1 MERANWEIYVRVLLR
16 ILGYLGRYKWLV
28 ILAYVSMF
36 IGLGSMLL
44 VPRLIQYVIDDGI
57 AGNDD
62 RVLLLGALFILL
74 AAVGQGVFTYVRS
87 YLFQALAER
96 VGTDLRGEY
105 YQHLQ
110 TLPFSYYDRAQSGQL
125 MSRGA
130 EDINSIR
137 RFMMFSLRMGVYS
150 AMMLVII
157 TVILFSLHARLAALS
172 LAVMPPLI
180 FTAIH
185 LGRTIRPM
193 FNRVQQ
199 QFGEMTTVL
208 QENLSGARVV
218 RVFAQED
225 REVRKF
231 DRSLTELFDRQMTA
245 ISTWALYFPAMSLL
259 SHLGLAIILWYGGR
273 QVLNG
278 TISIGTLVAFNIYLT
293 MLAMP
298 VQSLGFI
305 VNSMMRAVAS
315 ADRIFEVIDTQPTI
329 KDREGAIEL
338 VDPVGEVN
346 FENVSFTYPGTAEP
360 VLHDINFT
368 ARPNQVIAIIGST
381 GAGKST
387 ITSLIPRFY
396 DVTSGR
402 VLIDGVDVRDYTLLS
417 LRRNVAHVMQET
429 FLFSSS
435 IRDNIAYGRPD
446 ATDEEIVEATK
457 IARAHEFISEM
468 PDGYMSVLGERGL
481 SLSGGQKQRLAIAR
495 ALCSDP
501 KILILDDATS
511 SVDTET
517 EYEIQM
523 ALKNSIGGRTT
534 FVIAQRL
541 SAVKAADEI
550 LVVDD
555 GRIVERGQHDDL
567 LSMEGFYARIYDLQL
582 KDQEEFL
589 QIAD

>member
-1 MERANWEIYVRVLLR
+1 MRVLLR
-16 ILGYLGRYKWLV
+16 ILGYLGRYKLNV
-28 ILAYVSMF
+28 VVAYVSMF
-36 IGLGSMLL
+36 IGLAAMLL
-44 VPRLIQYVIDDGI
+44 VPRLVQYVIDDGI
-57 AGNDD
+57 AEGDNN
-62 RVLLLGALFILL
+62 VVLLGALFILL
-74 AAVGQGVFTYVRS
+74 AAVFQGIFTYIRS

-96 VGTDLRGEY
+96 VGTDLRAEFY
-105 YQHLQ
+105 EHLQ
-110 TLPFSYYDRAQSGQL
+110 VLPFSYYDKAQSGQL

-137 RFMMFSLRMGVYS
+137 RFLMFSLRMGVYS
-150 AMMLVII
+150 GMMLLVI
-157 TVILFSLHARLAALS
+157 TVILFTTHARLAALS

-180 FTAIH
+180 LTAIH

-208 QENLSGARVV
+208 QENLAGARVV

-225 REVRKF
+225 REVTKF
-231 DRSLTELFDRQMTA
+231 DRSLTELFDRQMRA
-245 ISTWALYFPAMSLL
+245 ISTWALYFPTMTLL

-278 TISIGTLVAFNIYLT
+278 SISVGTLVAFNLYLT

-305 VNSMMRAVAS
+305 VNAMMRAIAS
-315 ADRIFEVIDTQPTI
+315 GDRIFEVIDTKPTI
-329 KDREGAIEL
+329 TDRPNPIEL
-338 VDPVGEVN
+338 STARGEVE
-346 FENVSFTYPGTAEP
+346 FRNVSFAFPGTNET
-360 VLHDINFT
+360 VLHDINLV
-368 ARPNQVIAIIGST
+368 AKPNQVIAIIGST

-396 DVTSGR
+396 DVSEGQ
-402 VLIDGVDVRDYTLLS
+402 VLVDGVDVRDYSLLS
-417 LRRNVAHVMQET
+417 LRRNVSLVMQET

-446 ATDEEIVEATK
+446 ATDEEVIAAAR

-468 PDGYMSVLGERGL
+468 PNGYMSVLGERGL

-501 KILILDDATS
+501 RILILDDATS

-517 EYEIQM
+517 EFEIQM
-523 ALKNSIGGRTT
+523 ALKNSVAGRTT

-541 SAVKAADEI
+541 SAVKEADEI
-550 LVVDD
+550 LVVDE
-555 GRIVERGQHDDL
+555 GRIAERGQHDDL
-567 LSMEGFYARIYDLQL
+567 IRRGGLYARIYDLQL

-589 QIAD
+589 EVAD

>member
-1 MERANWEIYVRVLLR
+1 MRVLLR

-28 ILAYVSMF
+28 VIAYVSMF
-36 IGLGSMLL
+36 IGLAAMLL
-44 VPRLIQYVIDDGI
+44 VPRLVQYVIDDGI
-57 AGNDD
+57 AENDN
-62 RVLLLGALFILL
+62 RVVFLGALFILL
-74 AAVGQGVFTYVRS
+74 AAVFQGIFTYIRS

-96 VGTDLRGEY
+96 VGTDMRAEY
-105 YQHLQ
+105 YEHLQ
-110 TLPFSYYDRAQSGQL
+110 VLPFSYYDKAQSGQL

-150 AMMLVII
+150 GMMLVVI
-157 TVILFSLHARLAALS
+157 TIILFSTHASLAALS

-180 FTAIH
+180 ITAIH
-185 LGRTIRPM
+185 LGKTIRPM

-208 QENLSGARVV
+208 QENLAGARVV

-225 REVRKF
+225 REVGKF
-231 DRSLTELFDRQMTA
+231 ERSLTELFDRQMRA
-245 ISTWALYFPAMSLL
+245 ISTWALYFPTMTLL

-278 TISIGTLVAFNIYLT
+278 SISIGTLVAFNLYLT

-305 VNSMMRAVAS
+305 VNAMMRAIAS
-315 ADRIFEVIDTQPTI
+315 GDRIFEVIDTRSTI
-329 KDREGAIEL
+329 KDRKNAVEL
-338 VDPVGEVN
+338 SDPLGKVE
-346 FENVSFTYPGTAEP
+346 FRNVSFRYPGTAET
-360 VLHDINFT
+360 VLHDINLT
-368 ARPNQVIAIIGST
+368 AEPNQVIAIIGST

-396 DVTSGR
+396 DATEGQ
-402 VLIDGVDVRDYTLLS
+402 VLVDGVDVRDYTLLS
-417 LRRNVAHVMQET
+417 LRRNVSLVMQET

-446 ATDEEIVEATK
+446 ATDDEVIAAAK
-457 IARAHEFISEM
+457 IARAHDFISEM

-481 SLSGGQKQRLAIAR
+481 SLSGGQKQRIAIAR
-495 ALCSDP
+495 ALCSRP

-523 ALKNSIGGRTT
+523 ELKNSMAGMTT

-541 SAVKAADEI
+541 SAVKEADEI
-550 LVVDD
+550 LVVD
-555 GRIVERGQHDDL
+555 GGHIAERGRHDDL
-567 LSMEGFYARIYDLQL
+567 IRRGGLYARIYDLQL

-589 QIAD
+589 EVAD

>member
-1 MERANWEIYVRVLLR
+1 VRVLLR

-36 IGLGSMLL
+36 IGLAAMLL
-44 VPRLIQYVIDDGI
+44 VPRLVQYVIDDGI
-57 AGNDD
+57 AANDN
-62 RVLLLGALFILL
+62 RVVLLGAIFILL
-74 AAVGQGVFTYVRS
+74 AAVFQGVFTYVRS

-96 VGTDLRGEY
+96 VGTDMRAEY
-105 YQHLQ
+105 YEHLQ
-110 TLPFSYYDRAQSGQL
+110 ILPFSYYDKAQSGQL

-150 AMMLVII
+150 AMMLVVI
-157 TVILFSLHARLAALS
+157 TFILFSTHASLAALS

-180 FTAIH
+180 ITAIH
-185 LGRTIRPM
+185 LGKTIRPM

-208 QENLSGARVV
+208 QENLAGARVV
-218 RVFAQED
+218 RVFAQEE
-225 REVRKF
+225 REIGKF
-231 DRSLTELFDRQMTA
+231 ERSLTELFDRQMRA
-245 ISTWALYFPAMSLL
+245 ISTWALYFPTMTLL

-278 TISIGTLVAFNIYLT
+278 SISIGTLVAFNLYLT

-305 VNSMMRAVAS
+305 VNAMMRAIAS
-315 ADRIFEVIDTQPTI
+315 GDRIFEVIDTRPTI
-329 KDREGAIEL
+329 KDRKNAVEL
-338 VDPVGEVN
+338 SDPVGNVE
-346 FENVSFTYPGTAEP
+346 FRNVSFVYPGTSDT
-360 VLHDINFT
+360 VLHDISLT
-368 ARPNQVIAIIGST
+368 AGPDQVIAIIGST

-396 DVTSGR
+396 DATEGH
-402 VLIDGVDVRDYTLLS
+402 VLVDGVDVRDYTLLS
-417 LRRNVAHVMQET
+417 LRRNVSLVMQET

-446 ATDEEIVEATK
+446 ATDEEVIAAAK
-457 IARAHEFISEM
+457 IARAHEFITEM
-468 PDGYMSVLGERGL
+468 PNGYMSVLGERGL
-481 SLSGGQKQRLAIAR
+481 SLSGGQKQRVAIAR
-495 ALCSDP
+495 ALCSRP

-517 EYEIQM
+517 EFEIQM
-523 ALKNSIGGRTT
+523 ELKNSMAGMTT

-541 SAVKAADEI
+541 SAVKEADEI

-555 GRIVERGQHDDL
+555 GRIAERGRHDEL
-567 LSMEGFYARIYDLQL
+567 IRRGGLYARIYDLQL

-589 QIAD
+589 EVAD

>member
-1 MERANWEIYVRVLLR
+1 MR

-28 ILAYVSMF
+28 VIAYVSMF
-36 IGLGSMLL
+36 IGLAAMLL
-44 VPRLIQYVIDDGI
+44 VPRLVQYVIDDGI
-57 AGNDD
+57 AENDN
-62 RVLLLGALFILL
+62 RVVFLGALFILL
-74 AAVGQGVFTYVRS
+74 AAVFQGIFTYIRS

-96 VGTDLRGEY
+96 VGTDMRAEY
-105 YQHLQ
+105 YEHLQ
-110 TLPFSYYDRAQSGQL
+110 VLPFSYYDKAQSGQL

-150 AMMLVII
+150 GMMLVVVTI
-157 TVILFSLHARLAALS
+157 ILFSTHASLAALS

-180 FTAIH
+180 ITAIH
-185 LGRTIRPM
+185 LGKTIRPM

-208 QENLSGARVV
+208 QENLAGARVV

-225 REVRKF
+225 REVGKF
-231 DRSLTELFDRQMTA
+231 ERSLTELFDRQMRA
-245 ISTWALYFPAMSLL
+245 ISTWALYFPTMTLL

-278 TISIGTLVAFNIYLT
+278 SISIGTLVAFNLYLT

-305 VNSMMRAVAS
+305 VNAMMRAIAS
-315 ADRIFEVIDTQPTI
+315 GDRIFEVIDTRSTI
-329 KDREGAIEL
+329 KDRKNAVEL
-338 VDPVGEVN
+338 SDPLGKVE
-346 FENVSFTYPGTAEP
+346 FRNVSFRYPGTAET
-360 VLHDINFT
+360 VLHDINLT
-368 ARPNQVIAIIGST
+368 AEPNQVIAIIGST

-396 DVTSGR
+396 DATEGQ
-402 VLIDGVDVRDYTLLS
+402 VLVDGVDVRDYTLLS
-417 LRRNVAHVMQET
+417 LRRNVSLVMQET

-446 ATDEEIVEATK
+446 ATDDEVIAAAK
-457 IARAHEFISEM
+457 IARAHDFISEM

-481 SLSGGQKQRLAIAR
+481 SLSGGQKQRIAIAR
-495 ALCSDP
+495 ALCSRP

-523 ALKNSIGGRTT
+523 ELKNSMAGMTT

-541 SAVKAADEI
+541 SAVKEADEI
-550 LVVDD
+550 LVVD
-555 GRIVERGQHDDL
+555 GGHIAERGRHDDL
-567 LSMEGFYARIYDLQL
+567 IQHGGLYARIYDLQL

-589 QIAD
+589 EVAD

>member
-1 MERANWEIYVRVLLR
+1 VRVLLR

-28 ILAYVSMF
+28 VVAYVSMF
-36 IGLGSMLL
+36 IGLAAMLL
-44 VPRLIQYVIDDGI
+44 VPRLVQYVIDDGI
-57 AGNDD
+57 AANDN
-62 RVLLLGALFILL
+62 RVVFLGALFILL
-74 AAVGQGVFTYVRS
+74 AAVFQGIFTYIRS

-96 VGTDLRGEY
+96 VGTDMRAEY
-105 YQHLQ
+105 YEHLQ
-110 TLPFSYYDRAQSGQL
+110 VLPFSYYDKAQSGQL

-137 RFMMFSLRMGVYS
+137 RFLMFSLRMGVYS
-150 AMMLVII
+150 GMMLVVI
-157 TVILFSLHARLAALS
+157 TIILFTTHASLAALS

-180 FTAIH
+180 ITAIH
-185 LGRTIRPM
+185 LGKTIRPM

-208 QENLSGARVV
+208 QENLAGARVV

-225 REVRKF
+225 REVGKF
-231 DRSLTELFDRQMTA
+231 ERSLTELFDRQMRA
-245 ISTWALYFPAMSLL
+245 ISTWALYFPTMTLL

-278 TISIGTLVAFNIYLT
+278 SISVGTLVAFNLYLT

-305 VNSMMRAVAS
+305 VNAMMRAIAS
-315 ADRIFEVIDTQPTI
+315 GDRIFEVIDTRPTI
-329 KDREGAIEL
+329 KDRKNAVHL
-338 VDPVGEVN
+338 TDPAGEVE
-346 FENVSFTYPGTAEP
+346 FRNVSFNYPGTVET
-360 VLHDINFT
+360 VLHDISLK
-368 ARPNQVIAIIGST
+368 AAPNQVIAIVGST
-381 GAGKST
+381 GSGKST

-396 DVTSGR
+396 DVSEGQ
-402 VLIDGVDVRDYTLLS
+402 VLVDGVDVRDYTLLS
-417 LRRNVAHVMQET
+417 LRRTVALVMQET

-446 ATDEEIVEATK
+446 ATDEEVIAAAKV
-457 IARAHEFISEM
+457 ARAHDFISEM
-468 PDGYMSVLGERGL
+468 PEGYMSVLGERGL
-481 SLSGGQKQRLAIAR
+481 SLSGGQKQRVAIAR
-495 ALCSDP
+495 ALCSKP

-517 EYEIQM
+517 EFEIQM
-523 ALKNSIGGRTT
+523 ELKNSVAGMTT

-541 SAVKAADEI
+541 SAVKEADEI
-550 LVVDD
+550 LVVDE
-555 GRIVERGQHDDL
+555 GRIAERGRHDDL
-567 LSMEGFYARIYDLQL
+567 IRHGGLYARIYDLQL

-589 QIAD
+589 EVAD

>member
-1 MERANWEIYVRVLLR
+1 MRVLVR
-16 ILGYLGRYKWLV
+16 ILGYLGRYKWNVV
-28 ILAYVSMF
+28 IAYVSMF
-36 IGLGSMLL
+36 IGLGAMLL
-44 VPRLIQYVIDDGI
+44 VPRLVQYVIDDGI
-57 AGNDD
+57 AEGDNG
-62 RVLLLGALFILL
+62 VVLLGALFILL
-74 AAVGQGVFTYVRS
+74 AAVAQGIFTYIRS

-96 VGTDLRGEY
+96 VGTDMRAEFY
-105 YQHLQ
+105 EHLQ
-110 TLPFSYYDRAQSGQL
+110 VLPFSYYDRAQSGQL

-137 RFMMFSLRMGVYS
+137 RFLMFSLRMGVYS
-150 AMMLVII
+150 GMMLLII
-157 TVILFSLHARLAALS
+157 TVILFTTHASLAALS

-225 REVRKF
+225 REVSKF
-231 DRSLTELFDRQMTA
+231 DRSLTELFDRQMRA
-245 ISTWALYFPAMSLL
+245 ISTWALYFPTMTLL

-278 TISIGTLVAFNIYLT
+278 SISVGTLVAFNLYLT

-305 VNSMMRAVAS
+305 VNSMMRAIAS
-315 ADRIFEVIDTQPTI
+315 GDRIFEVIDTKPTI
-329 KDREGAIEL
+329 TDRPNPIEL
-338 VDPVGEVN
+338 TNARGEVE
-346 FENVSFTYPGTAEP
+346 FRNVSFAYPGTDEN
-360 VLHDINFT
+360 VLHDINLI
-368 ARPNQVIAIIGST
+368 AEPNQVIAIIGST
-381 GAGKST
+381 GSGKSS

-396 DVTSGR
+396 DVSEGQ
-402 VLIDGVDVRDYTLLS
+402 VLVDGVDVRDYSLLS
-417 LRRNVAHVMQET
+417 LRRNVALVMQET

-446 ATDEEIVEATK
+446 ATDEEVVMAAK
-457 IARAHEFISEM
+457 IARAHDFISEM
-468 PDGYMSVLGERGL
+468 PDGYESVLGERGL
-481 SLSGGQKQRLAIAR
+481 SLSGGQKQRVAIAR

-501 KILILDDATS
+501 RILILDDATS

-517 EYEIQM
+517 EFEIQM
-523 ALKNSIGGRTT
+523 ALKNSVAGRTT

-541 SAVKAADEI
+541 SAVKEADEI
-550 LVVDD
+550 VVVDE
-555 GRIVERGQHDDL
+555 GRIAERGQHDDL
-567 LSMEGFYARIYDLQL
+567 IRQGGLYARIYDLQL

-589 QIAD
+589 EVAD

>member
-1 MERANWEIYVRVLLR
+1 VRVLLR
-16 ILGYLGRYKWLV
+16 ILGYLGRYKWQVV
-28 ILAYVSMF
+28 IAYVSMF
-36 IGLGSMLL
+36 IGLAAMLM
-44 VPRLIQYVIDDGI
+44 VPRLVQYVIDDGI
-57 AGNDD
+57 AANDN
-62 RVLLLGALFILL
+62 RVVFLGALFILL
-74 AAVGQGVFTYVRS
+74 AAVFQGIFTYIRS

-96 VGTDLRGEY
+96 VGTDMRAEY
-105 YQHLQ
+105 YEHLQ
-110 TLPFSYYDRAQSGQL
+110 TLPFSYYDKVQSGQL

-150 AMMLVII
+150 AMMLVVI
-157 TVILFSLHARLAALS
+157 TFILFSTHASLAALS

-180 FTAIH
+180 ITAIH
-185 LGRTIRPM
+185 LGKTIRPM

-208 QENLSGARVV
+208 QENLAGARVV
-218 RVFAQED
+218 RVFAQEE
-225 REVRKF
+225 REVGKF
-231 DRSLTELFDRQMTA
+231 EQSLTELFDRQMRA
-245 ISTWALYFPAMSLL
+245 ISTWALYFPTMTLL

-278 TISIGTLVAFNIYLT
+278 SISIGTLVAFNLYLT

-305 VNSMMRAVAS
+305 VNAMMRAIAS
-315 ADRIFEVIDTQPTI
+315 GDRIFEVIDTRPTI
-329 KDREGAIEL
+329 KDRENAIDLAEA
-338 VDPVGEVN
+338 VGEVE
-346 FENVSFTYPGTAEP
+346 FRNVSFSYPGTAET
-360 VLHDINFT
+360 VLHEINLI
-368 ARPNQVIAIIGST
+368 ARPDQVIAIIGST

-396 DVTSGR
+396 DATEGQ
-402 VLIDGVDVRDYTLLS
+402 VLVDGVDVRDYTLLS
-417 LRRNVAHVMQET
+417 LRQNVSLVMQET

-446 ATDEEIVEATK
+446 ATDDEVIAAAK

-481 SLSGGQKQRLAIAR
+481 SLSGGQKQRVAIAR
-495 ALCSDP
+495 ALCSRP
-501 KILILDDATS
+501 KVLILDDATS

-517 EYEIQM
+517 EFEIQM
-523 ALKNSIGGRTT
+523 ELKNSMAGMTT

-541 SAVKAADEI
+541 SAVKEADEI

-555 GRIVERGQHDDL
+555 GRIAERGRHDDL
-567 LSMEGFYARIYDLQL
+567 IRRGGLYARIYDLQL

-589 QIAD
+589 EVAD

>member
-1 MERANWEIYVRVLLR
+1 VRVLLR

-36 IGLGSMLL
+36 IGLAAMLL
-44 VPRLIQYVIDDGI
+44 VPRLVQYVIDDGI
-57 AGNDD
+57 AANDN
-62 RVLLLGALFILL
+62 RVVLLGAIFILL
-74 AAVGQGVFTYVRS
+74 AAVFQGVFTYVRS

-96 VGTDLRGEY
+96 VGTDMRAEY
-105 YQHLQ
+105 YEHLQ
-110 TLPFSYYDRAQSGQL
+110 ILPFSYYDKAQSGQL

-150 AMMLVII
+150 AMMLVVI
-157 TVILFSLHARLAALS
+157 TFILFSTHASLAALS

-180 FTAIH
+180 ITAIH
-185 LGRTIRPM
+185 LGKTIRPM

-208 QENLSGARVV
+208 QENLAGARVV
-218 RVFAQED
+218 RVFAQEE
-225 REVRKF
+225 REIGKF
-231 DRSLTELFDRQMTA
+231 ERSLTELFDRQMRA
-245 ISTWALYFPAMSLL
+245 ISTWALYFPTMTLL

-278 TISIGTLVAFNIYLT
+278 SISIGTLVAFNLYLT

-305 VNSMMRAVAS
+305 VNAMMRAIAS
-315 ADRIFEVIDTQPTI
+315 GDRIFEVIDTRPTI
-329 KDREGAIEL
+329 KDRKNAVEL
-338 VDPVGEVN
+338 SDPVGNVE
-346 FENVSFTYPGTAEP
+346 FRNVSFVYPGTSDT
-360 VLHDINFT
+360 VLHDISLT
-368 ARPNQVIAIIGST
+368 AGPDQVIAIIGST

-396 DVTSGR
+396 DATEGQ
-402 VLIDGVDVRDYTLLS
+402 VLVDGVDVRDYTLLS
-417 LRRNVAHVMQET
+417 LRRNVSLVMQET

-446 ATDEEIVEATK
+446 ATDEEVIAAAK
-457 IARAHEFISEM
+457 IARAHEFITEM
-468 PDGYMSVLGERGL
+468 PNGYMSVLGERGL
-481 SLSGGQKQRLAIAR
+481 SLSGGQKQRVAIAR
-495 ALCSDP
+495 ALCSRP

-517 EYEIQM
+517 EFEIQM
-523 ALKNSIGGRTT
+523 ELKNSMAGMTT

-541 SAVKAADEI
+541 SAVKEADEI

-555 GRIVERGQHDDL
+555 GRIAERGRHDEL
-567 LSMEGFYARIYDLQL
+567 IRRGGLYARIYDLQL

-589 QIAD
+589 EVAD

>member
-1 MERANWEIYVRVLLR
+1 VRVLLR
-16 ILGYLGRYKWLV
+16 ILGYLGRYKWQVV
-28 ILAYVSMF
+28 IAYVSMF
-36 IGLGSMLL
+36 IGLAAMLM
-44 VPRLIQYVIDDGI
+44 VPRLVQYVIDDGI
-57 AGNDD
+57 AANDN
-62 RVLLLGALFILL
+62 RVVFLGALFILL
-74 AAVGQGVFTYVRS
+74 AAVFQGIFTYIRS

-96 VGTDLRGEY
+96 VGTDMRAEY
-105 YQHLQ
+105 YEHLQ
-110 TLPFSYYDRAQSGQL
+110 TLPFSYYDKVQSGQL

-150 AMMLVII
+150 AMMLVVI
-157 TVILFSLHARLAALS
+157 TFILFSTHASLAALS

-180 FTAIH
+180 ITAIH
-185 LGRTIRPM
+185 LGKTIRPM

-208 QENLSGARVV
+208 QENLAGARVV
-218 RVFAQED
+218 RVFAQEE
-225 REVRKF
+225 REVGKF
-231 DRSLTELFDRQMTA
+231 EQSLTELFDRQMRA
-245 ISTWALYFPAMSLL
+245 ISTWALYFPTMTLL

-278 TISIGTLVAFNIYLT
+278 SISIGTLVAFNLYLT

-305 VNSMMRAVAS
+305 VNAMMRAIAS
-315 ADRIFEVIDTQPTI
+315 GDRIFEVIDTRPTI
-329 KDREGAIEL
+329 KDRENA
-338 VDPVGEVN
+338 VDLAEAVGEVE
-346 FENVSFTYPGTAEP
+346 FRNVSFAYPGTAET
-360 VLHDINFT
+360 VLHDINLV
-368 ARPNQVIAIIGST
+368 AQPDQVIAIIGST

-396 DVTSGR
+396 DATDGQ

-417 LRRNVAHVMQET
+417 LRRNVSLVMQET

-446 ATDEEIVEATK
+446 ATDEEVIAAAK

-481 SLSGGQKQRLAIAR
+481 SLSGGQKQRVAIAR
-495 ALCSDP
+495 ALCSRP
-501 KILILDDATS
+501 KVLILDDATS

-517 EYEIQM
+517 EFEIQM
-523 ALKNSIGGRTT
+523 ELKNSMAGMTT

-541 SAVKAADEI
+541 SAVKEADEI
-550 LVVDD
+550 LVVDG
-555 GRIVERGQHDDL
+555 GRIAERGRHDDL
-567 LSMEGFYARIYDLQL
+567 IRRGGLYARIYDLQL

-589 QIAD
+589 EVAD